1 MVARGLWERNGE
13 QLLMNL
19 GFLGGGNENMME
31 LVGLVTICNLFP
43 IVYFYRVTDTVCE
56 LYLSFK

>member
-1 MVARGLWERNGE
+1 
-13 QLLMNL
+13 MNL
-19 GFLGGGNENMME
+19 GFLWGGNENMME
-31 LVGLVTICNLFP
+31 LVGLVNICNLFP